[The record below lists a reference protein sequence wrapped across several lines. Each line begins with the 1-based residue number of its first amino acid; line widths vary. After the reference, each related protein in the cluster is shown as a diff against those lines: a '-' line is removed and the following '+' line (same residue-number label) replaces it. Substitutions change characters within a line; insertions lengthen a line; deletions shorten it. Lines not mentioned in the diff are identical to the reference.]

1 MSQGILKTTITDNTS
16 IDDMSVVT
24 NGGLVPLNANS
35 VFISNS
41 TMGQQSFGAAIG
53 GSTITIPNPDDILD
67 EFELNELVVEHK
79 VTTHELEK
87 LKEMVDYNDI
97 IKQNLAKM
105 LSERVVEKAR
115 FTKKHDP
122 NTDAT
127 SFRARV
133 WVFNKEE
140 LIDFIKECRN
150 VR

>member
-1 MSQGILKTTITDNTS
+1 MSQGIMNAGSNIN
-16 IDDMSVVT
+16 DMSVVT
-24 NGGLVPLNANS
+24 NGGLVPLNPNS
-35 VFISNS
+35 VWVSNN
-41 TMGQQSFGAAIG
+41 TVGQQSLNAAIG
-53 GSTITIPNPDDILD
+53 GTITLPNPDAILD
-67 EFELNELVVEHK
+67 EFELNEITVEHK

-87 LKEMVDYNDI
+87 LKETVDYNDI
-97 IKQNLAKM
+97 IKHNLAKM
-105 LSERVVEKAR
+105 MSERVIEKAR
-115 FTKKHDP
+115 FTKKHDS